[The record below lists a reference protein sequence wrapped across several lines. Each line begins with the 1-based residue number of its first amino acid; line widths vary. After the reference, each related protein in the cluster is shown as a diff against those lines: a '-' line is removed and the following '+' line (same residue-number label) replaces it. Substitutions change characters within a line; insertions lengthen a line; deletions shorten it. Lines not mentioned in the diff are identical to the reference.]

1 MDDKEQIKAIIKNVN
16 DATLGSRQTD
26 LGQFFHNDVK
36 FVAPDFNSALEGK
49 EAALNSYRE
58 FRENAE
64 LKGYELG
71 EPDVSIFDT
80 TAVASYSFDMRY
92 KLAQAQETYH
102 ETGRDIVVLSRQ
114 HDQWQIVWRTLI
126 TLSSETE

>member
-1 MDDKEQIKAIIKNVN
+1 MDDKEEIKSIIKDVN
-16 DATLGSRQTD
+16 DATLGSKETD
-26 LGQFFHNDVK
+26 LGQFFHDGVK

-80 TAVASYSFDMRY
+80 TAVATYSFDMRY
-92 KLAQAQETYH
+92 KLAEETYH
-102 ETGRDIVVLSRQ
+102 ETGRDIVVLARR
-114 HDQWQIVWRTLI
+114 DDEWKIVWRTLV

>member
-1 MDDKEQIKAIIKNVN
+1 MDDKEQIKAIIKDVN
-16 DATLGSRQTD
+16 DATLGSKQTD

-58 FRENAE
+58 FREIAE

-71 EPDVSIFDT
+71 EPDVSIFNT
-80 TAVASYSFDMRY
+80 TAVATYSFDMRY
-92 KLAQAQETYH
+92 KLGQETYH
-102 ETGRDIVVLSRQ
+102 ESGRDIVVLARRD
-114 HDQWQIVWRTLI
+114 DQWKIVWRTLI